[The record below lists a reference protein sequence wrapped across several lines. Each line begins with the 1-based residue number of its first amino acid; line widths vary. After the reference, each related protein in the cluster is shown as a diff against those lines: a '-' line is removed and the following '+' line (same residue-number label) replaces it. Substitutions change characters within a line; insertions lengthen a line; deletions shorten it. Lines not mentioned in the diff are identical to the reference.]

1 MIKRISTRPASE
13 GFFQHLH
20 EIILAMKF
28 YIGIGI
34 DLVGFNCCGDCLWWN
49 RYTHS
54 IFYFCGT
61 ASGVIFAR
69 LSGKIRVAMMLMRGV
84 LWVIDNFQQSI
95 QSLFFE
101 QWGFHPNKEAKSMK
115 TQRLKK

>member
-1 MIKRISTRPASE
+1 
-13 GFFQHLH
+13 
-20 EIILAMKF
+20 
-28 YIGIGI
+28 
-34 DLVGFNCCGDCLWWN
+34 
-49 RYTHS
+49 
-54 IFYFCGT
+54 
-61 ASGVIFAR
+61 
-69 LSGKIRVAMMLMRGV
+69 MMLMRGV